1 MQVAMESYAKEVS
14 KMTKLVD
21 GQLFSPILAQYEK
34 NLELKTNLKMMQGQL
49 NVDINELQV
58 QCVQEDEYKR
68 MQS

>member
-1 MQVAMESYAKEVS
+1 MESYAKEVI

-21 GQLFSPILAQYEK
+21 EQLFSPILAQYEK
-34 NLELKTNLKMMQGQL
+34 NLELKTNLQMMQGQL